1 MKTNMIDMNLHR
13 KVELTYKD
21 LYELTFVFPIMLRDT
36 DTEKVRKWA
45 REHPLI
51 TDIGLELMD
60 INNNIKNIKYSIEK
74 DKLTD
79 KLKGE

>member
-1 MKTNMIDMNLHR
+1 MIDFGSLHR

-21 LYELTFVFPIMLRDT
+21 LYELTFVFPKILRET
-36 DTEKVRKWA
+36 DTEKVKKWA

-51 TDIGLELMD
+51 TDIGLDLMD
-60 INNNIKNIKYSIEK
+60 FNNSIKNMRYSIEK

>member
-36 DTEKVRKWA
+36 NTEKVRKWA
-45 REHPLI
+45 REHQLI

-79 KLKGE
+79 KFKGE